1 MASRPYSATIAGL
14 LILPAFAACGAG
26 AVTYSGD
33 DQRVLLEPAQLG
45 AGDEAPADLHRLG
58 HVAAACE
65 LADASGGFEGVRSSD
80 LACSPALLRAAVRE
94 RAAKAGGTF
103 LVATECD
110 PRGDVLPPA
119 TRRASCSADVWGPR
133 EPAAAAAAS
142 SARAEPAW
150 PAATLAPPFREVDE
164 AWRALVDYWPVAEV
178 APRPPVVDSQVGE
191 VDFPRPGFVRLGD
204 VRARA
209 DGPCSL
215 GTLRAALRAAAA
227 RVGATSVVD
236 VRCVTSDEAPF
247 CVASLAAPEAIE
259 SAVAEV
265 R

>member
-110 PRGDVLPPA
+110 RRG
-119 TRRASCSADVWGPR
+119 DVWGPR